1 MRWAL
6 RPRDVVTHSGLFLRI
21 SFRKLSVS
29 GIQNEKTTAKVDQKC
44 AYASFLAFLTTE
56 ALENF
61 NDFWQFF
68 GSWFIYSIS
77 EWNSLFQV
85 TV

>member
-21 SFRKLSVS
+21 SFRKYSS
-29 GIQNEKTTAKVDQKC
+29 FRDPKMEKKRKSIKKLH
-44 AYASFLAFLTTE
+44 SFQVFLTTE
-56 ALENF
+56 ALENY

-68 GSWFIYSIS
+68 GSCLMYSIS

>member
-1 MRWAL
+1 MKKSESQYA
-6 RPRDVVTHSGLFLRI
+6 FLM
-21 SFRKLSVS
+21 
-29 GIQNEKTTAKVDQKC
+29 
-44 AYASFLAFLTTE
+44 SFLAFLTKET
-56 ALENF
+56 LENF

-77 EWNSLFQV
+77 EWNSLFQI